1 MCCFFIPT
9 AEAAVLT
16 LTSAALSKS
25 RNRKVQVLRKHL
37 NGLSKLL
44 FGGSLLLALEHIW
57 HGEITF
63 HFPYITAMQTPED
76 TEVMIEE
83 LWQVGVPMAVL
94 VTLTYL
100 AYAGLKSFFTSETA
114 DRLSDGRAAN

>member
-16 LTSAALSKS
+16 LTSVALSKS
-25 RNRKVQVLRKHL
+25 RNRKVQSLRKHL

-44 FGGSLLLALEHIW
+44 FGGSLLLALEHVW

-94 VTLTYL
+94 VTVSYI
-100 AYAGLKSFFTSETA
+100 AYACLKSFFTSEAA
-114 DRLSDGRAAN
+114 DCLSDGRAAN